1 MLGAAGKVRSLRLTN
16 PGSILAA
23 SGLLLVGY
31 CVRDLRETQV
41 RALVLVGPVPR
52 MVYTNPGGIIQP

>member
-1 MLGAAGKVRSLRLTN
+1 MLGAADKVRSLHLTN
-16 PGSILAA
+16 PGSIPAA

-31 CVRDLRETQV
+31 YVRDLRETQI
-41 RALVLVGPVPR
+41 RALVLVGPVSR